1 MVMQKLRDG
10 AQGIAAKVV
19 IGLLVFVLAAFGF
32 GTIDLFSVSEPVA
45 ATVNGEEVSQGDLE
59 VAIARQRSI
68 IRAQV
73 GESAN
78 DEMLDRIVTP
88 DAVLG
93 VLVDET
99 LLAQAAADLDL
110 AASDELVESRI
121 RSDFAGISD
130 LDETGFRNRLA
141 SAGYTPLGYQAE
153 IVELELRSQLSGGF
167 GDTGFVTERE
177 LRRAAEV
184 MTQRRDIAWLEFPVA
199 AFEAAVEVEEA
210 DIEAHYETAIDE
222 YMIEETFDFSY
233 VRLPLA
239 DLEAE
244 VEVTED
250 EIVERYEAESAALAD
265 KPPRR
270 RGSHILFEAS
280 DDRDVDAAMGLAEEA
295 RARLADGEDFAELAK
310 ELSDDIGSASD
321 GGDLG
326 MADRETFVTPFADA
340 LWALDVDELSEPVES
355 EFGVH
360 LIRLEEV
367 EKVVIP
373 SLEER
378 REALASEL
386 RRDAARELFS
396 ERLREMDEV
405 AFENPESLEPLAE
418 EFGLTVERQA
428 GATRNSW
435 EGLLADAAVRSA
447 AFGDEVIIEGFNS
460 RAVASATDHAVVVRL
475 DERHRAEERPFDG
488 VRDEIHASLV
498 RERAG
503 VLAREA
509 AAEALEAFEQGTPT
523 ADIAAEH
530 GTEWQRADAAQQ
542 REPEVPGQVL
552 NTAFALVMPG
562 EGRASEVAALAGG
575 AHAVVVVSAVN
586 LGDFGAMTEDERSS
600 VRVELARLVSSRGMD
615 ALLGTLRGKAD
626 IDRVAF
632 ATDDL
637 DE

>member
-1 MVMQKLRDG
+1 MLMQKLRDG

-68 IRAQV
+68 VRAQM

-78 DEMLDRIVTP
+78 DELLDLIVTP

-93 VLVDET
+93 VLVDEA
-99 LLAQAAADLDL
+99 LLAQAADDLDL
-110 AASDELVESRI
+110 AASAELVESRI

-167 GDTGFVTERE
+167 RDTGFVTDRE

-184 MTQRRDIAWLEFPVA
+184 MTQRRDIAWLEFPLS
-199 AFEAAVEVEEA
+199 AFEATVEVEEV
-210 DIEAHYETAIDE
+210 DIEAHYETAIDD
-222 YMIEETFDFSY
+222 YMTEETFDFSY
-233 VRLPLA
+233 VSLPLA
-239 DLEAE
+239 GLEAE
-244 VEVTED
+244 VEVTDD
-250 EIVERYEAESAALAD
+250 EIVERHEAESLALAD

-270 RGSHILFEAS
+270 RGSHILFEVN
-280 DDRDVDAAMGLAEEA
+280 DDRTVDEAFALAEEA
-295 RARLADGEDFAELAK
+295 RVRLADGADFAELAK
-310 ELSDDIGSASD
+310 ELSDDLGSASE

-326 MADRETFVTPFADA
+326 MADRDTFVTPFADA
-340 LWALDVDELSEPVES
+340 LWALEVDALSEPVES

-360 LIRLEEV
+360 LIRLQEV
-367 EKVVIP
+367 EEVVIP
-373 SLEER
+373 TLEER
-378 REALASEL
+378 REGIASEL
-386 RRDAARELFS
+386 RRSAARELFA

-405 AFENPESLEPLAE
+405 AFENPDSLDPLAE
-418 EFGLTVERQA
+418 EFGLTVERQT

-435 EGLLADAAVRSA
+435 EGLLADGGVRSA
-447 AFGDEVIIEGFNS
+447 AFGDEVVIEGFNS
-460 RAVASATDHAVVVRL
+460 RAVAAASDNIVVVRL
-475 DERHRAEERPFDG
+475 DERHRALERPLDD
-488 VRDEIHASLV
+488 VRDDIRAALV
-498 RERAG
+498 RERAE
-503 VLAREA
+503 VLAQNA
-509 AAEALEAFEQGTPT
+509 AAQALGEFRGGTPT

-530 GTEWQRADAAQQ
+530 GTEWQRADGAQQ

-552 NTAFALVMPG
+552 ESAFALEVPSD
-562 EGRASEVAALAGG
+562 GRASDVAALAGG
-575 AHAVVVVSAVN
+575 THAVVVVSAVN
-586 LGDFGAMTEDERSS
+586 LGDFAAMTEDERSS
-600 VRVELARLVSSRGMD
+600 VRVELARLTSSRGMD
-615 ALLGTLRGKAD
+615 ALLGTLQGEAD

-632 ATDDL
+632 GTDDL
-637 DE
+637 VE

>member
-1 MVMQKLRDG
+1 MLMQKMRDG

-19 IGLLVFVLAAFGF
+19 IALLVFVLAAFGF

-68 IRAQV
+68 IRAQM
-73 GESAN
+73 GESAS

-99 LLAQAAADLDL
+99 LLAQAADDLDL
-110 AASDELVESRI
+110 AVSAELVESRI

-153 IVELELRSQLSGGF
+153 IVELEVRSQLAAGF
-167 GDTGFVTERE
+167 RDTGFVTERE

-184 MTQRRDIAWLEFPVA
+184 MTQRRDIAWLEFPVS
-199 AFEAAVEVEEA
+199 AFEATVEVEEV
-210 DIEAHYETAIDE
+210 DLEAHYETAIDD
-222 YMIEETFDFSY
+222 YMTEETFDFSY
-233 VRLPLA
+233 VSLPLA
-239 DLEAE
+239 NLEAE
-244 VEVTED
+244 VEVID
-250 EIVERYEAESAALAD
+250 EQIVERYEAESAALAD

-270 RGSHILFEAS
+270 RGSHILFEVNDA
-280 DDRDVDAAMGLAEEA
+280 RDVDAARALAEDA
-295 RARLADGEDFAELAK
+295 LSRLEDGADFAELAK

-340 LWALDVDELSEPVES
+340 LWALEVDELSAPVES

-360 LIRLEEV
+360 LIRLAEIEE
-367 EKVVIP
+367 VVIP
-373 SLEER
+373 TLEER
-378 REALASEL
+378 RDGIASEL

-405 AFENPESLEPLAE
+405 AFENPDSLDPLAE
-418 EFGLTVERQA
+418 QFGLTVEQQV
-428 GATRNSW
+428 GATSNSW
-435 EGLLADAAVRSA
+435 DGLLADAAVRSA
-447 AFGDEVIIEGFNS
+447 AFGDEVVIEGFNS
-460 RAVASATDHAVVVRL
+460 RAVAAAGDTLVVVRL
-475 DERHRAEERPFDG
+475 DERHRAEERPFDE
-488 VRDEIHASLV
+488 VRDDIRTTLV
-498 RERAG
+498 RERAE

-509 AAEALEAFEQGTPT
+509 AAQALEEFRDGTPT

-530 GTEWQRADAAQQ
+530 GTEWQRADGAQQ

-552 NTAFALVMPG
+552 ESAFALVVPE
-562 EGRASEVAALAGG
+562 EGRASDVAALVGG
-575 AHAVVVVSAVN
+575 THAVVVVSAVN

-600 VRVELARLVSSRGMD
+600 VRVELARLTSSRGMD
-615 ALLGTLRGKAD
+615 ALLGTLQGEAD

-632 ATDDL
+632 GTDDL
-637 DE
+637 VE